1 MKRTSG
7 MLWQFGIVTF
17 LGLGLVSLM
26 LPWQAQAGG
35 IHVSVGFGLPVPVIV
50 APAPVYVQPVPVYV
64 QPAPVYVQPA
74 PVYVRP
80 APVYVQPAPVVVT
93 EPYPGQAYYGGYYRH
108 GWHHR
113 AKHWHHHGHD
123 D

>member
-7 MLWQFGIVTF
+7 MLRRFGMLTF

-35 IHVSVGFGLPVPVIV
+35 LHVSIGLGLPLPVAV
-50 APAPVYVQPVPVYV
+50 MPAPVYV

-74 PVYVRP
+74 P
-80 APVYVQPAPVVVT
+80 AYVQSAPVVVT
-93 EPYPGQAYYGGYYRH
+93 EPYPGQAYYRGYYKH
-108 GWHHR
+108 G
-113 AKHWHHHGHD
+113 
-123 D
+123 